1 VIAWALIVVLVIIGF
16 LCVADSVV
24 DLGRRRRR

>member
-1 VIAWALIVVLVIIGF
+1 MIAWALIPVLVFLGF

-24 DLGRRRRR
+24 DLGRRLRR